1 MTEMDAQQAKEV
13 ATWKAKLAEAQAQ
26 KDKEMA
32 EVESY
37 YRSEW
42 DAQMAEMEVAW
53 KAKLA
58 EAQAQRDKEMAEVE
72 A

>member
-32 EVESY
+32 E
-37 YRSEW
+37 
-42 DAQMAEMEVAW
+42 MEVT
-53 KAKLA
+53 
-58 EAQAQRDKEMAEVE
+58 
-72 A
+72 